1 MFFFWF
7 FFCGWRRFVKTPKR
21 VGKFFFFNVVQD
33 FGDIW
38 KLNWKVG
45 SKFGMKPLGEVTG
58 RYGRKTFLLCFDMK
72 I

>member
-1 MFFFWF
+1 MFFFVF
-7 FFCGWRRFVKTPKR
+7 FLWMAKVCKNTEKSGEV
-21 VGKFFFFNVVQD
+21 FFFNVVQD